1 MKFIFFYK
9 LKFKYYLKPY
19 IWSLK
24 KELQRDSIIEIQLSD
39 KQRDIL
45 NRLKVSCQEKKYL
58 MSGIHYCQK
67 LKNTIKI

>member
-9 LKFKYYLKPY
+9 LKFKYCLKPY

-45 NRLKVSCQEKKYL
+45 NRLKVSCQANE
-58 MSGIHYCQK
+58 
-67 LKNTIKI
+67 

>member
-24 KELQRDSIIEIQLSD
+24 KELQGDSIIEIQLI
-39 KQRDIL
+39 KGFPI
-45 NRLKVSCQEKKYL
+45 RLTFQP
-58 MSGIHYCQK
+58 QP
-67 LKNTIKI
+67 